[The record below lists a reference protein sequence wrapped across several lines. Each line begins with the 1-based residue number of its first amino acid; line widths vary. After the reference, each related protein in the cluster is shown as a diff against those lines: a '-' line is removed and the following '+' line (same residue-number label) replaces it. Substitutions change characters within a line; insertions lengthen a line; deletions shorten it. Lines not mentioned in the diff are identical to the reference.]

1 MAATVKGGRGF
12 LSRIAPALLIVV
24 LAPLF
29 AEELPGATRL
39 STLLAFPPVLAME
52 TIVWGG
58 AALMLRG
65 LARRLGLGWGSLLL
79 FGLVIAVAE
88 EFIIQQTSLAPLVIK
103 LKGVEWARA
112 GGINYVY
119 ALWALVYEAI
129 WVVLLPTLIAEMSF
143 PERKQETWLS
153 ATGTVIMLIL
163 FAIGSVMAWFAWTH
177 VAREK
182 TFHVPA
188 YNPPLHAIL
197 IALAVIVGLFV
208 WAIRFPP
215 RFTATVRPPAPVVL
229 GILAA
234 IWAALW
240 YILVVLAFGIA
251 PQLSGPA
258 VFGVALIVI
267 ILVLLALPHW
277 AAHPAWTGRHAY
289 GLALGALSGSML
301 ASFIGFQGAAQADLW
316 FKVAIDLIAFA
327 LMMLLG
333 RKVCA
338 RSVARSEAEPASR
351 SGQASSIPNY
361 PARDSGG

>member
-1 MAATVKGGRGF
+1 MAATVEGKRGF
-12 LSRIAPALLIVV
+12 LSPIAPALLMLV

-39 STLLAFPPVLAME
+39 STLLAFPPVLVME

-65 LARRLGLGWGSLLL
+65 LARKLGLSWGSLLL

-119 ALWALVYEAI
+119 ALWALVYEAV
-129 WVVLLPTLIAEMSF
+129 WVVLLPTLITEMVF
-143 PERKQETWLS
+143 PERKRETWLGT
-153 ATGTVIMLIL
+153 TGTVIMLIL

-177 VAREK
+177 IAREK

-188 YNPPLHAIL
+188 YDPPLHAIL
-197 IALAVIVGLFV
+197 IALVVIGGLFV

-215 RFTATVRPPAPVVL
+215 RFTATARPPAPAVL

-234 IWAALW
+234 VWAALW
-240 YILVVLAFGIA
+240 YMLVVLAFGIA
-251 PQLSGPA
+251 PQLSAPA
-258 VFGVALIVI
+258 VFAAALVVM
-267 ILVLLALPHW
+267 ILVLLTLPRC
-277 AAHPAWTGRHAY
+277 AAHPAWTARHAY
-289 GLALGALSGSML
+289 GLALGALVGSML
-301 ASFIGFQGAAQADLW
+301 TSFIGFVGAAPADLW
-316 FKVAIDLIAFA
+316 FKAVIDLIAFG
-327 LMMLLG
+327 LMILLG
-333 RKVCA
+333 R
-338 RSVARSEAEPASR
+338 RVARSA
-351 SGQASSIPNY
+351 G
-361 PARDSGG
+361 

>member
-1 MAATVKGGRGF
+1 MAAAVEGRRGF
-12 LSRIAPALLIVV
+12 LSRIAPALLILV

-39 STLLAFPPVLAME
+39 STLLAFPPVLVME

-65 LARRLGLGWGSLLL
+65 LARKLGLGWGSLML

-88 EFIIQQTSLAPLVIK
+88 EFVIQQTSFAPLVIK

-119 ALWALVYEAI
+119 ALWALVYEAV
-129 WVVLLPTLIAEMSF
+129 WVVLLPTLIAEMVF
-143 PERKQETWLS
+143 PDRKRETWLS
-153 ATGTVIMLIL
+153 RTGTVIMLIL

-177 VAREK
+177 VAREQ

-197 IALAVIVGLFV
+197 IALAVIAALFL

-215 RFTATVRPPAPVVL
+215 RFTATARPPAPAAL

-240 YILVVLAFGIA
+240 YILVVLAFGVA
-251 PQLSGPA
+251 PQLSAPA
-258 VFGVALIVI
+258 VFAVALII
-267 ILVLLALPHW
+267 MILVLLTLPRW
-277 AAHPAWTGRHAY
+277 AAHPAWTAQHAY
-289 GLALGALSGSML
+289 GLAMGALVGSML
-301 ASFIGFQGAAQADLW
+301 TSFIGFQGAAPADLW
-316 FKVAIDLIAFA
+316 FKIVIDLIAFG
-327 LMMLLG
+327 LMILLG
-333 RKVCA
+333 RKIA
-338 RSVARSEAEPASR
+338 REERGAIEGRA
-351 SGQASSIPNY
+351 G
-361 PARDSGG
+361 